1 MDYCGVQCDSSRY
14 SANSQVRLWRQYHLA
29 LDAKYGRL
37 YLPRC
42 EHTYTSPIVTI
53 DPPNPPMSSYSLGED
68 DAETASSTGCGSERV
83 LKSTVTEEH
92 SYIYAGG
99 RLLRETITTTAVNG
113 TVTTKVLDFAYDAQ
127 GTPYSLTYTNGM
139 ASPETYY
146 YITNLQ
152 GDVTY
157 LIDSSGTKVASY
169 SYDPYGQIQQT
180 TGSMAQINPL
190 RYRGYYYDSDTE
202 FHYLQSRYYDAAI
215 CRFINADS
223 YSSTGQG
230 IIGYNMFA
238 YCGNNPVSRND
249 KDGEFWNIIGG
260 AIVGALVGVAS
271 QAISNLIDG
280 NPIGDGLAKAAVTGA
295 VGGALTA
302 AFPGANTLISAGMS
316 AAESVISDV
325 QNGENLPTIL
335 VNATLSAGFAAATS
349 GSTIFG
355 DKDIVTKSFKAVGN
369 ILPGNHPNVKKVAKK
384 LLKKTGKAVLNEI
397 ATGVAD
403 GVFVNYV
410 NRGTKWV
417 CGLYTGSRAT
427 YKALRS

>member
-1 MDYCGVQCDSSRY
+1 
-14 SANSQVRLWRQYHLA
+14 
-29 LDAKYGRL
+29 
-37 YLPRC
+37 
-42 EHTYTSPIVTI
+42 
-53 DPPNPPMSSYSLGED
+53 
-68 DAETASSTGCGSERV
+68 
-83 LKSTVTEEH
+83 
-92 SYIYAGG
+92 
-99 RLLRETITTTAVNG
+99 
-113 TVTTKVLDFAYDAQ
+113 
-127 GTPYSLTYTNGM
+127 M

-369 ILPGNHPNVKKVAKK
+369 ILPGTIQMSKKVAKK
-384 LLKKTGKAVLNEI
+384 N
-397 ATGVAD
+397 
-403 GVFVNYV
+403 F
-410 NRGTKWV
+410 
-417 CGLYTGSRAT
+417 
-427 YKALRS
+427 

>member
-1 MDYCGVQCDSSRY
+1 MQCDSSRY

-53 DPPNPPMSSYSLGED
+53 DPPNPPISSYSLGED

-384 LLKKTGKAVLNEI
+384 LLKKTGKSVLNVI

>member
-53 DPPNPPMSSYSLGED
+53 DPPNPPISSYSLGED

-180 TGSMAQINPL
+180 TGSMA
-190 RYRGYYYDSDTE
+190 E
-202 FHYLQSRYYDAAI
+202 
-215 CRFINADS
+215 
-223 YSSTGQG
+223 
-230 IIGYNMFA
+230 
-238 YCGNNPVSRND
+238 
-249 KDGEFWNIIGG
+249 K
-260 AIVGALVGVAS
+260 AS
-271 QAISNLIDG
+271 QANVLI
-280 NPIGDGLAKAAVTGA
+280 TG
-295 VGGALTA
+295 
-302 AFPGANTLISAGMS
+302 P
-316 AAESVISDV
+316 
-325 QNGENLPTIL
+325 
-335 VNATLSAGFAAATS
+335 
-349 GSTIFG
+349 
-355 DKDIVTKSFKAVGN
+355 
-369 ILPGNHPNVKKVAKK
+369 
-384 LLKKTGKAVLNEI
+384 
-397 ATGVAD
+397 
-403 GVFVNYV
+403 
-410 NRGTKWV
+410 
-417 CGLYTGSRAT
+417 
-427 YKALRS
+427 

>member
-1 MDYCGVQCDSSRY
+1 MIAEDGENATYRCTRCG
-14 SANSQVRLWRQYHLA
+14 
-29 LDAKYGRL
+29 
-37 YLPRC
+37 
-42 EHTYTSPIVTI
+42 HTYTSPISII
-53 DPPNPPMSSYSLGED
+53 DPPNPPVSQYSLGDE
-68 DAETASSTGCGSERV
+68 AATTGCGSERV

-92 SYIYAGG
+92 SYIYAGDGFCG
-99 RLLRETITTTAVNG
+99 RQLPPQQQMEVSQRRFWTLPTTPRN
-113 TVTTKVLDFAYDAQ
+113 
-127 GTPYSLTYTNGM
+127 PYSLTYTNGT
-139 ASPETYY
+139 ASPATYY
-146 YITNLQ
+146 YVTNLQ

-157 LIDSSGTKVASY
+157 LINSSGTMVASY

-180 TGSMAQINPL
+180 TGSMAEINPL
-190 RYRGYYYDSDTE
+190 RYRGYYYDADTE
-202 FHYLQSRYYDAAI
+202 FYYLQSRYYDATI

-249 KDGEFWNIIGG
+249 EDGEFWNIIGG

-335 VNATLSAGFAAATS
+335 VNATLSAGFATATS

-369 ILPGNHPNVKKVAKK
+369 ILPGNHPNVKKAAKK
-384 LLKKTGKAVLNEI
+384 LLKKTGESSVK
-397 ATGVAD
+397 
-403 GVFVNYV
+403 
-410 NRGTKWV
+410 
-417 CGLYTGSRAT
+417 
-427 YKALRS
+427 